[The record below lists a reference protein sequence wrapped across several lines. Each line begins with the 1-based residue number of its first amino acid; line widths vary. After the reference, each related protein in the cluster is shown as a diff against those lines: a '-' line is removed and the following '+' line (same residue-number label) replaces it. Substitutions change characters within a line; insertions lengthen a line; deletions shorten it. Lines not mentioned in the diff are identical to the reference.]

1 MSSIKIVVGLDP
13 VATAQ
18 AAATDIAKQL
28 TIAANARGVATLAVS
43 GGSTPA
49 LLFDALATLDVPW
62 EVVHIFQVDER
73 IVAAGH
79 PDRNLG
85 QLQAHLLT
93 RVPIPEKNCH
103 AMPVELGTAGLAAR
117 TYASLLKSRTRGI
130 LDIVHLGLGDDGHT
144 ASLVPGDAVLHV
156 TKSLVA
162 TTQRYK
168 GRRRITLTYKAIH
181 QARSIVWLAT
191 GAAKISAV
199 KQLIDQ
205 DPSIPAGCVK
215 PGGANT
221 LYIDRDAQGD
231 GAR

>member
-1 MSSIKIVVGLDP
+1 VSGIKIVVGVDP
-13 VATAQ
+13 QATAQ
-18 AAATDIAKQL
+18 AAATDIANQL
-28 TIAANARGVATLAVS
+28 RIAAKTRGVATLAVS

-49 LLFDALATLDVPW
+49 MMFDALATLDVPW
-62 EVVHIFQVDER
+62 EAVHLFQVDER
-73 IVAAGH
+73 IAAAGD

-93 RVPIPEKNCH
+93 KVPIPEEHCH
-103 AMPVELGTAGLAAR
+103 AMPVELRTAGLAAR
-117 TYASLLKSRTRGI
+117 TYASLLTSTTKGI

-144 ASLVPGDAVLHV
+144 ASLVPGDPVLDV

-168 GRRRITLTYKAIH
+168 GRRRLTLTYKAIH

-191 GAAKISAV
+191 GAAKITAV

-205 DPSIPAGCVK
+205 DPAIPAGRVK

-221 LYIDRDAQGD
+221 LYIDRSAQGD
-231 GAR
+231 GAL